1 MLLALNKMLLNVFV
15 LHKRRIPVKVFF
27 FLLVKYFCGDLN
39 TFFYLKEMY
48 DTKCKN
54 HNRFLQWHLKTENK
68 NNLKPKKAASVLLKD
83 NT

>member
-1 MLLALNKMLLNVFV
+1 MLLALNKMLLNVCFAQE
-15 LHKRRIPVKVFF
+15 KDPCQSFF
-27 FLLVKYFCGDLN
+27 SSTKIFLCRFKD
-39 TFFYLKEMY
+39 FFYLKAMY
-48 DTKCKN
+48 DTECKN